1 MENFLYYTP
10 IYKEKGSKSFADNYR
25 PISVLPPIDK
35 IFEAIIGDQI
45 RKFFEPND
53 ILRDSQ
59 FGFRNFRSC
68 ELALNTMIN
77 SWKLSLDIKHIMSFC
92 WIFQKLLMQWII
104 HCS

>member
-10 IYKEKGSKSFADNYR
+10 IYKEKGSKSSADNYR
-25 PISVLPPIDK
+25 PVLPPIDK

-77 SWKLSLDIKHIMSFC
+77 SWKLSLDIKHNVN
-92 WIFQKLLMQWII
+92 II
-104 HCS
+104 ILIC